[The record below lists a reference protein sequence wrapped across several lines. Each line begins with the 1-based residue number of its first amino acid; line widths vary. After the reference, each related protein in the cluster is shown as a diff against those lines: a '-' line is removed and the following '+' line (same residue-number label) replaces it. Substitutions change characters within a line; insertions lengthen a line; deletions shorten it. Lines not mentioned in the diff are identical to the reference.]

1 MRRIVIILLGIAVG
15 LIPSVGLAQEATPE
29 PTEPSPHSIFSND
42 TCAPPCWFGL
52 IPGVSTA
59 ADALVVLEN
68 EEYFIKPDEHRAE
81 FSDGEIDSETGYLVD
96 GQYNFDM
103 SLFDLPFSYNY
114 FAYSHVY
121 VQMGTV
127 DEIMVRMNEF
137 VTLREALAALGTP
150 DQVRLEFALWSYYI
164 EFIYLEPRLRIT
176 LTYDHGA
183 ARRSDC
189 YLPDTLDNMWVDII
203 IYYSPESAIE
213 LRDVWISDTLTIQQ
227 PALTAYGPG
236 NSVRYV
242 PQETWESWLLGEV
255 SMSCEDAWFSLPE
268 EMILPEIPVGAATPT
283 ATATPES

>member
-1 MRRIVIILLGIAVG
+1 MRRITIILLLGVIG
-15 LIPSVGLAQEATPE
+15 LIAPYTLTQETTPE
-29 PTEPSPHSIFSND
+29 PTEQTPHSIFSND

-81 FSDGEIDSETGYLVD
+81 FSDGEIDSETGCLVD

-121 VQMGTV
+121 VQMGIV

-164 EFIYLEPRLRIT
+164 EFIYLEPRLRVT

-189 YLPDTLDNMWVDII
+189 YLPDTLDDMWVHII

-213 LRDVWISDTLTIQQ
+213 LKNVRVSDSLTLQQ
-227 PALTAYGPG
+227 PALTAYGDG
-236 NSVRYV
+236 GADRYV
-242 PQETWESWLLGEV
+242 PPETWESWLRGEV
-255 SMSCEDAWFSLPE
+255 NMSCADAWEALPE
-268 EMILPEIPVGAATPT
+268 EMVLPEIPVETPT
-283 ATATPES
+283 ATVTPES